1 MAEPFATLGDGCGFP
16 EPLTEFDAGNGIV
29 LNAPTLEQTM
39 NAYWNFKSATFGAAT
54 FEPGNE
60 PKDLICNQNANVGSA
75 SSGDG
80 QPNQGGSFTVRN
92 SLPAIFVSGGVKYYK
107 HGIRMYF
114 QASTS
119 VEENGGGRGS
129 SIYVSYFSALYTVQT
144 SPALQPYS
152 CYDETYCPEG
162 IPPCMV
168 IGKGASEVT
177 QTQSSVTIGGIPFI
191 KQISKSFGGT
201 FYPSSPP
208 GPCPQRDYP
217 AEPGAPSLTLHTY
230 ESS

>member
-1 MAEPFATLGDGCGFP
+1 MAESFATLGDGCGFP
-16 EPLTEFDAGNGIV
+16 VPLTEFNAGANQIV

-60 PKDLICNQNANVGSA
+60 PKDLICNSSANLGSA
-75 SSGDG
+75 GSGDSS
-80 QPNQGGSFTVRN
+80 PNQGGSFTVRN
-92 SLPAIFVSGGVKYYK
+92 SLPTIFYSGGVKYYR

-114 QASTS
+114 FATTS

-129 SIYVSYFSALYTVQT
+129 SIYVDYFSALYTEQT
-144 SPALQPYS
+144 NPAPYPYS
-152 CYDETYCPEG
+152 CTDETYCPEG

-168 IGKGASEVT
+168 IGKSAGELT

-191 KQISKSFGGT
+191 KQITKSFGGT
-201 FYPSSPP
+201 FYDVLV
-208 GPCPQRDYP
+208 CPQSDYP
-217 AEPGAPSLTLHTY
+217 AEPDAPSLTLHTY